1 MLRKTAKPDKVKQ
14 VQIETRRPSRF
25 EVIPVPTISLSPPPV
40 TTGTGGDSVDEIHRV
55 IIHVSRYTI
64 KISTS

>member
-1 MLRKTAKPDKVKQ
+1 MLRKTVTLPEKPKQ

-40 TTGTGGDSVDEIHRV
+40 NGGDSVDEIHRV
-55 IIHVSRYTI
+55 TIHVSPAHP
-64 KISTS
+64 S